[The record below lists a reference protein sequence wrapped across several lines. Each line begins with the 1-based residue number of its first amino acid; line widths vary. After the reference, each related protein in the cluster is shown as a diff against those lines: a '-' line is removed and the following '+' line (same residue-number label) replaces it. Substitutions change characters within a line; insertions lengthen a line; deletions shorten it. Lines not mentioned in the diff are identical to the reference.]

1 MSIFSYSFMQRALVV
16 AFFISIILPLIGNV
30 IVLKRLSNI
39 GDTLSHSSL
48 AGAMLG
54 VCFGFNPLVG
64 AILSCIF
71 CAFLIEATRK
81 FFLSYPEI
89 STSIIMAFAVCISAL
104 ASGFIKNGASFNSFL
119 FGSIVA
125 ISKSEVYLVIFLS
138 LFVLLI
144 TMIFYKPLF
153 HIVFSEESA
162 NAAGIPTN
170 VINFIF
176 TLLAAI
182 CIGISARIVGAF
194 VVSSILIL
202 PVTCAMQISDS
213 YKSNLLFSILFAL
226 VSNILGLILSYYL
239 DLKPGGTIIFIALA
253 IFFVIVL
260 GKSIFK
266 GSRK

>member
-1 MSIFSYSFMQRALVV
+1 MQRAITV

-54 VCFGFNPLVG
+54 VCFGFNPLIG
-64 AILSCIF
+64 AILSCII

-89 STSIIMAFAVCISAL
+89 STSIIMAFAVCISAIS
-104 ASGFIKNGASFNSFL
+104 SGFIKNGSSFNSFL

-125 ISKSEVYLVIFLS
+125 ISSSEVFLVIILS
-138 LFVLLI
+138 LFVLAI
-144 TMIFYKPLF
+144 MMIFYKPLF
-153 HIVFSEESA
+153 HIAFSEESA
-162 NAAGIPTN
+162 NAMGLPTN
-170 VINFIF
+170 IMNFIF

-202 PVTCAMQISDS
+202 PVTAAMQISNS
-213 YKSNLLFSILFAL
+213 YKSNLLFSIGFAL
-226 VSNILGLILSYYL
+226 LSNILGLILSYYL
-239 DLKPGGTIIFIALA
+239 DLKPGGTIIFIALT
-253 IFFVIVL
+253 IFFIIIL
-260 GKSIFK
+260 CKSICK
-266 GSRK
+266 GNRK